1 MAFKSFF
8 GFYSRKIYAGGKNTN
23 LTRRRASSA
32 ENAFDLDALISK
44 IDSAESFTP
53 SKSRTKVWND
63 PLYKV
68 NF

>member
-23 LTRRRASSA
+23 L
-32 ENAFDLDALISK
+32 NAFDLDALISK